1 VMAALEQA
9 RVEILLLDDGF
20 DAPERDHA
28 IEKAITQSA
37 DVLVVRHHDDLEQY
51 GGIGAVLR
59 F

>member
-1 VMAALEQA
+1 MAALEQA
-9 RVEILLLDDGF
+9 RVECLLLADGF
-20 DAPERDHA
+20 DAPERERA
-28 IEKAITQSA
+28 IEQAITQSA

>member
-1 VMAALEQA
+1 MAALEQA
-9 RVEILLLDDGF
+9 RVETLLLADGF
-20 DAPERDHA
+20 DAPERESA

-37 DVLVVRHHDDLEQY
+37 DVMGVHHHDDLEQY